1 MLGIVLSVVW
11 IGLPLVLAALAACQ
25 TLAETH
31 RRQANRLLSAHL
43 PPLPVPE
50 RRGETLWRRALHAL
64 SDRRRLKVV
73 GLVALDLPVGA
84 VLVAAALVP
93 MAITVELAILGISA
107 LFGLGRLRLPRPARA
122 DGAGRRA
129 AARARARRPR
139 S

>member
-1 MLGIVLSVVW
+1 MRGASRALVLGIVLSIVW

-31 RRQANRLLSAHL
+31 RRQANRLLGAHL

-50 RRGETLWRRALHAL
+50 RRGETMWRRTLYAL

-84 VLVAAALVP
+84 VLLAVAIAP
-93 MAITVELAILGISA
+93 MAKVIRMPSHIWL
-107 LFGLGRLRLPRPARA
+107 
-122 DGAGRRA
+122 
-129 AARARARRPR
+129 
-139 S
+139 